1 MDLVG
6 YRTTDG
12 RFVSNFRVVGRSF
25 RKVFRS
31 TPRCREPIPPVSKVP
46 CEKGPNIL
54 KRGPNLNEDA

>member
-25 RKVFRS
+25 RKVLGQ
-31 TPRCREPIPPVSKVP
+31 PPGAANQSLLLVKFPV
-46 CEKGPNIL
+46 
-54 KRGPNLNEDA
+54 KRVLIS